1 MCPPVSVLDA
11 CHRKATRFKLDVL
24 RAVAAALMQ
33 GAQILLD
40 GRGVRV
46 PGYESGNFM
55 GPTLIAGVKPNMD
68 CYSEEIFGPVLVCLE
83 VSSQGMQAE
92 MSKSMP
98 MLCVHAAE
106 WEQSSACGLAECL
119 LCCTAHLYRWQ
130 HCMILHLALC
140 QPGACH
146 VGGDTG

>member
-1 MCPPVSVLDA
+1 M
-11 CHRKATRFKLDVL
+11 L
-24 RAVAAALMQ
+24 RAVAAALVQ

-92 MSKSMP
+92 N
-98 MLCVHAAE
+98 VQAYAHAV
-106 WEQSSACGLAECL
+106 LT
-119 LCCTAHLYRWQ
+119 CC
-130 HCMILHLALC
+130 
-140 QPGACH
+140 
-146 VGGDTG
+146 

>member
-1 MCPPVSVLDA
+1 M
-11 CHRKATRFKLDVL
+11 L
-24 RAVAAALMQ
+24 RAVATALMQ

-83 VSSQGMQAE
+83 VSLTWDAG
-92 MSKSMP
+92 
-98 MLCVHAAE
+98 
-106 WEQSSACGLAECL
+106 
-119 LCCTAHLYRWQ
+119 
-130 HCMILHLALC
+130 
-140 QPGACH
+140 
-146 VGGDTG
+146 